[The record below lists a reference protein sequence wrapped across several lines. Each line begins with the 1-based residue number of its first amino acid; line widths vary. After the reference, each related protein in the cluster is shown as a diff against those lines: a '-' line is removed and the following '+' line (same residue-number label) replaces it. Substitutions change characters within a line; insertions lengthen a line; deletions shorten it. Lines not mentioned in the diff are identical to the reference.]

1 MASRE
6 CIAIFNAYAFDAS
19 VMLLAQVMGSSV
31 AMVAAGELS
40 SIVTAVPLSGT
51 AAMPQDRLLSIRFNI
66 MPVTRKI
73 LARVGG

>member
-40 SIVTAVPLSGT
+40 PHREIPLY
-51 AAMPQDRLLSIRFNI
+51 LSPAPLPCHRIDYCRFDSTSC
-66 MPVTRKI
+66 P
-73 LARVGG
+73 